1 MKVKEGDVL
10 VCQCGDCELEVTVT
24 RVCGPVSCGCEPV
37 CCEIEAS
44 CCNEP
49 LVVKSGCCCGD

>member
-10 VCQCGDCELEVTVT
+10 VCQCGDCALEVAVT
-24 RVCGPVSCGCEPV
+24 RVCGPVSCGCEPA
-37 CCEIEAS
+37 CCDIEAS

-49 LVVKSGCCCGD
+49 LVLKSGCCCGD